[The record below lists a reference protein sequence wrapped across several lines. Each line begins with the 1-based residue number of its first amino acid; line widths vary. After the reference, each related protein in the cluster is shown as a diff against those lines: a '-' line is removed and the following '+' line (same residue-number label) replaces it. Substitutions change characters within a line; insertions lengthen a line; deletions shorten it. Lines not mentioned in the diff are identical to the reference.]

1 MKKLG
6 FWKADWF
13 LGLMAAVVILIAAR
27 GDLIRSLE
35 RKAYDLGAQAAT
47 RASPDRSLAGSM
59 RRAGNVVLV
68 LKAGLAAMLSLAIGG
83 ALLGAHFGLMALQLT
98 WFQLMGSVVLL
109 AVGYAALTTKRFLAT
124 ECGKEKSDAES
135 AESSRMPGIAHQA
148 QEQLDLAWDKFRQC
162 PSAWRWSPTRCWQRI
177 RTSATRAGHRWPRP
191 SGCAWVH

>member
-13 LGLMAAVVILIAAR
+13 LGLMAAVVIQIAAR
-27 GDLIRSLE
+27 GDLIQRLE

-47 RASPDRSLAGSM
+47 RASSDRS
-59 RRAGNVVLV
+59 
-68 LKAGLAAMLSLAIGG
+68 
-83 ALLGAHFGLMALQLT
+83 LLGAHFGLMAPQLT

-124 ECGKEKSDAES
+124 ECGEEKSDAES
-135 AESSRMPGIAHQA
+135 AESSRTPGIAHQA
-148 QEQLDLAWDKFRQC
+148 QEQLDPAWDKFRQC
-162 PSAWRWSPTRCWQRI
+162 PSAWRRSPTRCWQRI
-177 RTSATRAGHRWPRP
+177 RTSATRAWHRWPRP